1 MNQIIYSRMHTFVMK
16 TSFFLFVAMFVL
28 YGFAEFLG
36 SSNIPV
42 LMRWLYGLCIFA
54 WFFWTLLAVLDHAEQ
69 SKREKNY
76 YTFSLDK
83 ASSVSCRHP
92 RCEIF
97 PAPLKISEFMDAYNM
112 SVYDFESRI
121 VRRGIQMAIQ
131 EYVDQHPD
139 ELFYTPPS
147 FD

>member
-1 MNQIIYSRMHTFVMK
+1 MKQIFYSRMHTFVTK
-16 TSFFLFVAMFVL
+16 ASIFLFIAAFVMC
-28 YGFAEFLG
+28 GFVDFLG
-36 SSNIPV
+36 SSDIPV

-54 WFFWTLLAVLDHAEQ
+54 WFFWTLISVLDHNNQAE
-69 SKREKNY
+69 REKSY
-76 YTFSLDK
+76 YIFSLDK

-92 RCEIF
+92 SREIF

-112 SVYDFESRI
+112 SVYDFENQI
-121 VRRGIQMAIQ
+121 VRHGVQMAIQ

-139 ELFYTPPS
+139 ELVYTSPS